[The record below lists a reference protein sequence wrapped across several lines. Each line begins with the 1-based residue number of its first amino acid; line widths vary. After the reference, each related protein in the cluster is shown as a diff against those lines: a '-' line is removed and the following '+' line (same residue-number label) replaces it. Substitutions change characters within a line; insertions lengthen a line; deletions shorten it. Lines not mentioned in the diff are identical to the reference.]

1 MVCFYLK
8 ISKTELNSM
17 RKIFLKSIFFFC
29 LALPSY
35 GQEKIDGS
43 DDYVINKKNMQSEFK
58 LITIDPKGINPLFGN
73 VGKLE
78 NIKVTVGNYMTLWV
92 FPKEEHKKSS
102 ITWDIYAPK
111 AGTYDVSA
119 SVEAWGA
126 NYTLLCNDKTV
137 KTIAEP
143 YGGFK
148 IVEFGKL
155 DLVKGKNT
163 LVIEMTNTLKKQ
175 RFSHLTIVEENYHTK
190 VLARALESRVQ
201 EEWFKNAGYGLMFQ
215 WTNRATPPMGKVKA
229 WEQKVN
235 DFKLD
240 AFLEAVESSG
250 AKYVV
255 WSITWG
261 EQYISAPI
269 KSLDKILTGRT
280 TTRDLL
286 GEMADALHQR
296 GVKLIFYYHYG
307 YDCMHSTD
315 AEWMKAVGGY
325 KADKTMLYDN
335 WMNIIAEIGKRYGD
349 KLNGWWFD
357 GGARYLNC
365 HFDGSPADKGIITA
379 PFEQMTKVA
388 RTGNPKRM
396 VAYNSWIKPR
406 ITEFQDYYGGEGS
419 SSFNGRTLDNGVF
432 ISGKQ
437 QGLQAHGCFIFE
449 KHWGR
454 LEHDTPIPESK
465 RSVEWLEQIVTKAR
479 TNKTPISINLEM
491 YEDGTISP
499 HTLSLLKEFNKRVN

>member
-1 MVCFYLK
+1 
-8 ISKTELNSM
+8 M
-17 RKIFLKSIFFFC
+17 RNIFLKFIFFFC
-29 LALPSY
+29 LYLPSY
-35 GQEKIDGS
+35 GQEKVDGS
-43 DDYVINKKNMQSEFK
+43 EDYVVNKSDMQSKFK
-58 LITIDPKGINPLFGN
+58 VITIDPKGINPLFGN

-78 NIKVTVGNYMTLWV
+78 NIRVTVANHMSLWV
-92 FPKEEHKKSS
+92 SPKEANKNTS
-102 ITWDIYAPK
+102 ITWEINSPK

-119 SVEAWGA
+119 SVESHGTK
-126 NYTLLCNDKTV
+126 YTLKCNGKIIKTV
-137 KTIAEP
+137 EDSYTV
-143 YGGFK
+143 FK
-148 IVEFGKL
+148 ILELGKVSL
-155 DLVKGKNT
+155 LKGKNT
-163 LVIEMTNTLKKQ
+163 LIIEMEKPIKKQ
-175 RFSHLTIVEENYHTK
+175 RFSHLTIIEENHHK
-190 VLARALESRVQ
+190 KILAKALESRVQ

-215 WTNRATPPMGKVKA
+215 WTNRATPPTGDIKA

-240 AFLEAVESSG
+240 AFLEAVDASG

-261 EQYISAPI
+261 NQYISAPI
-269 KSLDKILTGRT
+269 KSLDKIITGRT

-307 YDCMHSTD
+307 YDCGHSID

-325 KADKTMLYDN
+325 RSDKTMLFNN
-335 WMNIIAEIGKRYGD
+335 WMSIVSEIGKRYGD

-365 HFDGSPADKGIITA
+365 HFEGSPADEGILTA
-379 PFEQMTKVA
+379 PFEQMTKA
-388 RTGNPKRM
+388 AKTANPNRM

-406 ITEFQDYYGGEGS
+406 ITEFQDYYGGEGKS
-419 SSFNGRTLDNGVF
+419 GFSANTLENGVF
-432 ISGKQ
+432 TSGKQ

-454 LEHDTPIPESK
+454 LEHDTPIPDSK
-465 RSVEWLEQIVTKAR
+465 RTVSWLVDMATKAR

-499 HTLSLLKEFNKRVN
+499 YTLKLLKEFNEKVN

>member
-1 MVCFYLK
+1 
-8 ISKTELNSM
+8 
-17 RKIFLKSIFFFC
+17 
-29 LALPSY
+29 
-35 GQEKIDGS
+35 
-43 DDYVINKKNMQSEFK
+43 MQSKFK
-58 LITIDPKGINPLFGN
+58 VITIDPKGINPLFGN

-78 NIKVTVGNYMTLWV
+78 NIRVIVANHMSLWV
-92 FPKEEHKKSS
+92 SPKEDNKKSS
-102 ITWDIYAPK
+102 ITWEILSPK
-111 AGTYDVSA
+111 AGIYDVSA

-126 NYTLLCNDKTV
+126 KYSLKCNGKIIKTLEESYT
-137 KTIAEP
+137 
-143 YGGFK
+143 GFK
-148 IVEFGKL
+148 IIEFGKITL
-155 DLVKGKNT
+155 AKGKNT
-163 LVIEMTNTLKKQ
+163 LVLEMENTLKKQ
-175 RFSHLTIVEENYHTK
+175 RFSHLTIVEEKYHKK
-190 VLARALESRVQ
+190 VLANALESRVQ

-215 WTNRATPPMGKVKA
+215 WTNRATPPTGDIKA
-229 WEQKVN
+229 WEQKVK

-240 AFLEAVESSG
+240 AFLEAVDASG

-269 KSLDKILTGRT
+269 KSLDKIITGRT

-286 GEMADALHQR
+286 GEMADALNQR

-307 YDCMHSTD
+307 YDCGHSID

-325 KADKTMLYDN
+325 RADKTMLYN
-335 WMNIIAEIGKRYGD
+335 HWMNIITEIGKRYGD

-365 HFDGSPADKGIITA
+365 HFEGSPADEGILTA
-379 PFEQMTKVA
+379 PFEQMTKA
-388 RTGNPKRM
+388 AKTANPKRM

-406 ITEFQDYYGGEGS
+406 ITEFQDYYGGEGKS
-419 SSFNGRTLDNGVF
+419 GFNANTLENGVF
-432 ISGKQ
+432 SSGKQ

-465 RSVEWLEQIVTKAR
+465 RTVDWLVNMAANAKK
-479 TNKTPISINLEM
+479 NKTPISINLEM

-499 HTLSLLKEFNKRVN
+499 HTLNLLKEFNKRVN